1 MATTRQQSI
10 LNQLT
15 VLLGR
20 GMTAVEYEYQREIYN
35 ELKEMLG
42 GVPDGEWSGKNTRE
56 AEREIMKA
64 IEERGETESNE
75 AEKKK
80 YPLNWEEY
88 CEVRDGSGE
97 TDEEGETETETN
109 VDDRDA
115 PNIYPYKKCCECDER
130 KSCGNYREDCW
141 FCEDCDAGECDECGR
156 YLGDI
161 HIFTYEKD
169 GEEGVTVCYKCA
181 DEMDESFREQ
191 GYTRDDDEKETT
203 PAPAMLTGLGRL
215 IKTMCDGDEELA
227 NTILKT
233 QTETGVTQFHTCDD
247 CNRYCYTG
255 GDLYPDG
262 YTCADCDD
270 EEEEDE

>member
-88 CEVRDGSGE
+88 CEVRDGDGE
-97 TDEEGETETETN
+97 TDDEDETETN

-115 PNIYPYKKCCECDER
+115 PNTYPYKMCCDCGER
-130 KSCGNYREDCW
+130 KSCGNYRENDW
-141 FCEDCDAGECDECGR
+141 FCEDCDAGECDECGTG
-156 YLGDI
+156 LADE

-169 GEEGVTVCYKCA
+169 GEVGVTVCVRCA
-181 DEMDESFREQ
+181 DEMDDSFREQ
-191 GYTRDDDEKETT
+191 GYTRDDDEK
-203 PAPAMLTGLGRL
+203 
-215 IKTMCDGDEELA
+215 
-227 NTILKT
+227 
-233 QTETGVTQFHTCDD
+233 ETGVTQFHTCDD

>member
-1 MATTRQQSI
+1 MATDRQQSI

-15 VLLGR
+15 VLMGR

-35 ELKEMLG
+35 ELKAMLG
-42 GVPDGEWSGKNTRE
+42 GVPDGEWCGKNTRE

-75 AEKKK
+75 AEKKQ

-88 CEVRDGSGE
+88 CEARDGSGE
-97 TDEEGETETETN
+97 TDEEGETETN

-115 PNIYPYKKCCECDER
+115 PNTYPYKMCCDCGER
-130 KSCGNYREDCW
+130 KSCGNYRENDW
-141 FCEDCDAGECDECGR
+141 FCEDCD
-156 YLGDI
+156 
-161 HIFTYEKD
+161 
-169 GEEGVTVCYKCA
+169 
-181 DEMDESFREQ
+181 
-191 GYTRDDDEKETT
+191 DDENETT

-233 QTETGVTQFHTCDD
+233 QTETGVTQFHTCDE

-270 EEEEDE
+270 DEEDEDDDE